1 MEIKKIFIANRGE
14 IALRVISTA
23 REMGIKTVTVYT
35 ESEKD
40 YPHAFSSDESH
51 CIGTGPLSNTYL
63 NQDLLIQIAK
73 EKKCDAIHPGYGFL
87 SENANFVRKVEKS
100 GLKFIGPAADSME
113 MMGDKIGC
121 KLKMAEWNIPI
132 IPGYSGENQDPAF
145 LEKEAKEIGVPL
157 LIKASAGGGGKGM
170 RLVRDFKE
178 FHSSLEGAK
187 REALAAFSDERV
199 LLEKYIENPRH
210 IEVQVMGDSHGNY
223 LHFFERECSIQRR
236 HQKII
241 EETPAYNLPVA
252 TRDKITECAVTIIKK
267 LKYLGAGTIEF
278 ILADSG
284 EFYFLEMNTRL
295 QVEHPITEM
304 VTQTDLVRLQILVV
318 QGEKLTLSQKEIYQ
332 RGHAVEARIYAE
344 NPDAGFLPC
353 IGKVQHIGVPS
364 LKNVRLDCGFIEGNE
379 VTINFD
385 PMLAKLISFG
395 ANRNISLDKM
405 IHSLDEITFVGVKTN
420 REYLKRILS
429 TEEFRNGLISTNFV
443 EKYAD
448 LLGPTSITDEQK
460 VLAVAALLLLDTK
473 TGNDVADS
481 KTIGPWETL
490 KNFRNI

>member
-14 IALRVISTA
+14 IALRVISTS

-35 ESEKD
+35 DQEKD
-40 YPHAFSSDESH
+40 YPHAFSSDESY
-51 CIGTGPLSNTYL
+51 CIGSGPLSNTYL
-63 NQDLLIQIAK
+63 NQDLLIKIAK
-73 EKKCDAIHPGYGFL
+73 ESGCDAIHPGYGFL
-87 SENANFVRKVEKS
+87 SENSKFARLVEKS
-100 GLKFIGPAADSME
+100 GLIFIGPKADSME

-121 KLKMAEWNIPI
+121 KLKMADWNIPI
-132 IPGYSGENQDPAF
+132 IPGFSGENQDPAF
-145 LEKEAKEIGVPL
+145 LEKKAKEIGLPL

-170 RLVRDFKE
+170 RLVRDLKDFQ
-178 FHSSLEGAK
+178 SSLEGAK

-199 LLEKYIENPRH
+199 LLEKYLENPRH
-210 IEVQVMGDSHGNY
+210 IEVQVMGDSHGNF

-241 EETPAYNLPVA
+241 EETPAYNLPTI

-267 LKYLGAGTIEF
+267 LNYFGAGTIEF
-278 ILADSG
+278 ILADTG

-304 VTQTDLVRLQILVV
+304 VTQTDLVRLQILVA
-318 QGEKLTLSQKEIYQ
+318 QGEKLPIIQKDIYQ

-353 IGKVQHIGVPS
+353 VGKVQHIGVPS

-395 ANRNISLDKM
+395 ADRDISLDKM

-429 TEEFRNGLISTNFV
+429 TEEFRKGLVSTNFV
-443 EKYAD
+443 EKYQE
-448 LLGPTSITDEQK
+448 LLGPTPPSSEQK
-460 VLAVAALLLLDTK
+460 ALAIAALLLQDLK
-473 TGNDVADS
+473 TQSYGDDS
-481 KTIGPWETL
+481 KTMGPWDSL